1 MSTQD
6 LTRWNRAGLSQLQYI
21 DGNAATYLED
31 LRLALRTQF
40 AGNDDVLS
48 WLGEAV
54 TDKNQKEWL
63 ERLLEQYRDDRR
75 DYAWEIIRTYARS
88 AHVLA
93 HTMNAYANERYI
105 RTATQWDNVRRLVN
119 MLDYHPAPPASAETY
134 VALFAKT
141 DKEAEGTVEK
151 GLAIKNQP
159 DDGSSPLTFETLEDV
174 GVDYRINQLRIE
186 DYNRSVDYVS
196 IPAENSSFTFYFCEE
211 DEIPESL
218 SVGDRAIVSC
228 GFSSVAVS
236 VEIIGTDYVDLKIIE
251 EGFTATSWAKADLQL
266 HLTPKWS
273 HAPILNGTYV
283 VEVDQTNAS
292 VEVGDVLVY
301 KSGSNWYPR
310 KVVAVDGKRIQFNSS
325 VSGTPTFY
333 KTSSPRLQNYES
345 STRAFVIPLDKETST
360 IWNQNLNSISP
371 QTEYVKDSDGDDTST
386 PLFYYVS
393 ESSAAEIYFLAQ
405 DTPSLFQV
413 VDTSPTPLQF
423 EGKPGEL
430 ISDDWILLRN
440 DDDEWYSHQVE
451 SIDLLEGFYDVET
464 VDSLSSDSW
473 EQASGH
479 FSESFCYLGYDEN
492 ETDAFSDATDTNCQL
507 TLLLDE
513 VPEMFIT
520 GRQLWVVSSTDAQ
533 RVTITKVV
541 SEDATAGTVTITV
554 KPSLAGLTLPKYDTW
569 VYGNVVKAGHGE
581 QRAQNVLGD
590 GNRIEK
596 NQSFTYSKTGLAFE
610 QDSDFSSGVRASIE
624 VMVENRRWTQVDNLR
639 NSEATDTDYETELNE
654 DGELIITFGD
664 GIHGQRLPTGTNN
677 VLVQGRFGNG
687 SQGNLDAGSLNKL
700 KKNHA
705 LVDDVLQ
712 PADATGG
719 GDLESTE
726 SLRELAPASVL
737 TLDRAVSVADY
748 GHLAQR
754 HSSIWQALSFS
765 LPDIPGASDRVEVV
779 LVPVEGGE
787 LGDLQTT
794 LQSYLVNHS
803 RPGVQIIVSQYQA
816 ILLDLD
822 ITIRVDTS
830 AYDGDQVKL
839 KVEEAL
845 IDAFSL
851 ELAKLGAPLYRSKVY
866 QVIESVE
873 GVANVDV
880 VINEDGFVDE
890 NLTTIAP
897 KDVFIADD
905 GTVRRVSPTN
915 RQLIYLNKDLVAPD
929 IAWEVADD

>member
-1 MSTQD
+1 MSTLD

-21 DGNAATYLED
+21 EGNAATYLED

-40 AGNDDVLS
+40 AGNSDVLS
-48 WLGEAV
+48 WLGEEV

-63 ERLLEQYRDDRR
+63 KRLLEQYRDDRR
-75 DYAWEIIRTYARS
+75 DYAWEIIRTFARS

-93 HTMNAYANERYI
+93 HTMDAYANERYI

-141 DKEAEGTVEK
+141 DKEAIGTVEQ

-159 DDGSSPLTFETLEDV
+159 DDGSAPLTFETLEDID
-174 GVDYRINQLRIE
+174 VDYRINQLRVE
-186 DYNRSVDYVS
+186 DYNRSIDYVS
-196 IPAENSSFTFYFCEE
+196 IPAENNSFTFYFCEE
-211 DEIPESL
+211 DEVPDSI
-218 SVGDRAIVSC
+218 SVGDRAVVSC
-228 GFSSVAVS
+228 DFSSVAVAIES
-236 VEIIGTDYVDLKIIE
+236 IASDSVDLKIIE
-251 EGFTATSWAKADLQL
+251 DGFTATSWAKADIQL

-273 HAPILNGTYV
+273 QAPILNGTYV
-283 VEVDQTNAS
+283 VEVDKESAS
-292 VEVGDVLVY
+292 VAVGDVLVY

-310 KVVAVDGKRIQFNSS
+310 KVVAVDGKRIQFSTA
-325 VSGTPTFY
+325 VYGTPTFY
-333 KTSSPRLQNYES
+333 KTTSPKLQNYGS
-345 STRAFVIPLDKETST
+345 SSRAFVLPLDKETST
-360 IWNQNLNSISP
+360 VWNQYLNSISP
-371 QTEYVKDSDGDDTST
+371 QTEWVRDSDGDDTDT

-393 ESSAAEIYFLAQ
+393 ESSASEIYFLAQ
-405 DTPSLFQV
+405 DTPSLFKV
-413 VDTSPTPLQF
+413 VDTSPHSLEF

-430 ISDDWILLRN
+430 VSDDWILLKN
-440 DDDEWYSHQVE
+440 DDDEWFSHLVE
-451 SIDLLEGFYDVET
+451 SIDLREGYYDVET
-464 VDSLSSDSW
+464 TDSLGSDSW
-473 EQASGH
+473 LQAMGH
-479 FSESFCYLGYDEN
+479 FSESFSFLGYDEN
-492 ETDAFSDATDTNCQL
+492 ESDAFTDATDTNCQL
-507 TLLLDE
+507 TLLIDE
-513 VPEMFIT
+513 VPEVFIT
-520 GRQLWVVSSTDAQ
+520 GRQLWVVSSSDAE
-533 RVTITKVV
+533 RVTITKVLA
-541 SEDATAGTVTITV
+541 SDSTAGTVTIIV
-554 KPSLAGLTLPKYDTW
+554 KPSLAELTLPKYDTW
-569 VYGNVVKAGHGE
+569 IYGNVVKAGHGE
-581 QRAQNVLGD
+581 KRAQNVLGD

-596 NQSFTYSKTGLAFE
+596 NQSFTYSKIDLAFQ

-624 VMVENRRWTQVDNLR
+624 VIVDNRRWTQVDNLR

-654 DGELIITFGD
+654 DGELLITFGD
-664 GIHGQRLPTGTNN
+664 GINGQRLPTGTNN
-677 VLVQGRFGNG
+677 VLIQGRFGSG

-705 LVDDVLQ
+705 LVEDVLQ

-719 GDLESTE
+719 GDTESTE
-726 SLRELAPASVL
+726 SLREQAPASVL

-754 HSSIWQALSFS
+754 HSSIWQARSFT
-765 LPDIPGASDRVEVV
+765 LPDIPGATDRVEVV

-794 LQSYLVNHS
+794 IQSYLVKHS

-839 KVEEAL
+839 EVETAL

-851 ELAKLGAPLYRSKVY
+851 ERAKLGTPLYRSKVY

-880 VINEDGFVDE
+880 SINKDGFVDE
-890 NLTTIAP
+890 NLSTIEP
-897 KDVFIADD
+897 KDQFIADD